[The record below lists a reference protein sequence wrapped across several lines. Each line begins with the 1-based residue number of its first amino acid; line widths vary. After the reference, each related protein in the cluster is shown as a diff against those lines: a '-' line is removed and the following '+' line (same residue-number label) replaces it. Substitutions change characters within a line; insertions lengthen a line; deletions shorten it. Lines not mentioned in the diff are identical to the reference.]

1 MRIKLNRKLYH
12 LQTKTDV
19 KSNTIKKKQMKKR
32 IVLTISLLAFTTIV
46 NSQTTKKSIDDQF
59 TSLINESSNW
69 QSYKVVEKGK
79 LNQLQNNVLEAINQ
93 LQSEINSNKVAFE
106 KQKASLDTITLKLTT
121 TEEALSE
128 ALNREN
134 NLEVIGIPTS
144 KSTFKLLVCIVVA
157 ILLLALGGLFIQFK
171 KSYSDTK
178 DAQKKL
184 IETEEEL
191 EELKKRSLERE
202 QKIRRQLQDEINKN
216 KRVESY

>member
-1 MRIKLNRKLYH
+1 
-12 LQTKTDV
+12 
-19 KSNTIKKKQMKKR
+19 MKKR
-32 IVLTISLLAFTTIV
+32 IVLAISLLTFTAAV
-46 NSQTTKKSIDDQF
+46 NAQTSKKSIDDQF

-79 LNQLQNNVLEAINQ
+79 LNQLQRNVLEGTNQ
-93 LQSEINSNKVAFE
+93 LQNEIDDNKAALAE
-106 KQKASLDTITLKLTT
+106 QKASLGTITSKLLT
-121 TEEALSE
+121 TEEALKE

-144 KSTFKLLVCIVVA
+144 KSTFKLLVCIVIA
-157 ILLLALGGLFIQFK
+157 ILLLALAGLFIQFK
-171 KSYSDTK
+171 KSYADTK
-178 DAQKKL
+178 EARKKL

-216 KRVESY
+216 RRIESN